1 MHVYFTSE
9 DVTTNPLFGIAELS
23 SLTINEFPELLS
35 YEKYSNANLTKHFA
49 QKFLG

>member
-23 SLTINEFPELLS
+23 SLTINELMS
-35 YEKYSNANLTKHFA
+35 C
-49 QKFLG
+49 